1 MTVAHKGTAPLM
13 SVGCGCWVRRGR
25 FVASLIMLLGIVTIA
40 IPVTIIGTK
49 FSDVWIEARTEDGAR
64 EARKAERLL
73 LAEHSDLATEADPD
87 SPVAEQ
93 KAVKLKKFLAV
104 SHNHPHVDHHDG
116 CAHVMIDPHDNDAND
131 GNDHMMASF
140 SIDLAFP
147 AKTFHL
153 SRLNRMLWARC
164 LRSRSRRRR

>member
-1 MTVAHKGTAPLM
+1 
-13 SVGCGCWVRRGR
+13 
-25 FVASLIMLLGIVTIA
+25 MLLGIVTIA

-73 LAEHSDLATEADPD
+73 LAEHPDLATEADPD

-104 SHNHPHVDHHDG
+104 SHDHHPHVDHH
-116 CAHVMIDPHDNDAND
+116 HMTMMMTTI
-131 GNDHMMASF
+131 HMMAMTS
-140 SIDLAFP
+140 
-147 AKTFHL
+147 
-153 SRLNRMLWARC
+153 
-164 LRSRSRRRR
+164 

>member
-1 MTVAHKGTAPLM
+1 MTVAHKGRAPKEPLM
-13 SVGCGCWVRRGR
+13 NVGCGCWVRRGR

-73 LAEHSDLATEADPD
+73 LAEHPDLATEADPD

-104 SHNHPHVDHHDG
+104 SHDHHPHVDHH
-116 CAHVMIDPHDNDAND
+116 
-131 GNDHMMASF
+131 HMTMATIHIMAMMTS
-140 SIDLAFP
+140 
-147 AKTFHL
+147 
-153 SRLNRMLWARC
+153 
-164 LRSRSRRRR
+164 